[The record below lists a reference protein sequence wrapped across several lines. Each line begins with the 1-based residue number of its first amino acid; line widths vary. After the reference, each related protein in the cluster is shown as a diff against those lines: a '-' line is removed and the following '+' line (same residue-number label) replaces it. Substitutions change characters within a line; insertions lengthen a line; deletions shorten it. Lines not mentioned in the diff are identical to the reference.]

1 MQIPF
6 IDLKSQYE
14 CYKEEINKEVLE
26 VLSSTQFIMGP
37 QVTLSLKKTWQS
49 SQVQST
55 LMRVQAEQMP
65 YF

>member
-26 VLSSTQFIMGP
+26 VLSSTS
-37 QVTLSLKKTWQS
+37 LSWATS
-49 SQVQST
+49 H
-55 LMRVQAEQMP
+55 
-65 YF
+65 